1 MRTILV
7 IGVLSALSG
16 TIIGAALAYVQ
27 VGSPRE
33 VAAEIG
39 GQSGPTPTDVAVAG
53 EFPRIEVDQLEYD
66 FGKMQRGTE
75 QSHRFKISNEGDAP
89 LRLETGKPSCKC
101 TVSKLDTNVL
111 KPGETV
117 ELQVT
122 WKAQAD
128 EGPFRQRVPV
138 TTNDPN
144 QSQFELTVVGEITR
158 PTGLV
163 PREFYFSKM
172 RAGDSRAAKVFLMSY
187 LQDDVKIERAEIASE
202 DAREHFDILIE
213 PINKEELP
221 DKNAAAGVLIKLIAK
236 PSLPIGRF
244 SQWLEL
250 DTNLPDIRHLE
261 VPVNGHITGDIGIRG
276 QSWNEEQGVLR
287 LGSVSSG
294 EGKKVTLNIII
305 RGEHAAGVEVEVDPD
320 RVDPPELIATLGE
333 RREYKDKLFHVPLT
347 IEIPKGTRPMVHL
360 NPNLH
365 EPASV
370 TLKTS
375 HPQAPEIQLNIRFAV
390 ER

>member
-1 MRTILV
+1 MRSIIVV
-7 IGVLSALSG
+7 IVLSALSG
-16 TIIGAALAYVQ
+16 SIIGAALAYVQ
-27 VGSPRE
+27 VGFPRE
-33 VAAEIG
+33 GMAEIG
-39 GQSGPTPTDVAVAG
+39 DGPATVATDVAVAG
-53 EFPRIEVDQLEYD
+53 EFPRVQVDQLEYD

-75 QSHRFKISNEGDAP
+75 QSHRFKISNAGNAP

-101 TVSKLDTNVL
+101 TVSKLSTNVL
-111 KPGETV
+111 KPGESI
-117 ELQVT
+117 EMEVT
-122 WKAQAD
+122 WKAQAE
-128 EGPFRQRVPV
+128 EGPFRQWVPV

-144 QSQFELTVVGEITR
+144 QSRFELTMKGEITR

-172 RAGDSRAAKVFLMSY
+172 RIGDTRSAKVFLMSY
-187 LQDDVKIERAEIASE
+187 LQDDVKIEKAEIVSE

-213 PINKEELP
+213 PVSKEDLP

-236 PSLPIGRF
+236 PGLPIGRF

-250 DTNLPDIRHLE
+250 DTNLPDVRHLE
-261 VPVNGHITGDIGIRG
+261 VPVSGHVTGDIGIRG
-276 QSWNEEQGVLR
+276 QGWNEEQGVLR
-287 LGSVSSG
+287 FGSVSSG
-294 EGKKVTLNIII
+294 KGKKVTLNIII
-305 RGEHAAGVEVEVDPD
+305 RGAHAAGVEVEVD
-320 RVDPPELIATLGE
+320 RVQPPELVATLGKP
-333 RREYKDKLFHVPLT
+333 REYKDQLFHVSLT
-347 IEIPKGTRPMVHL
+347 IEIPAGTRPMVHL

-375 HPQAPEIQLNIRFAV
+375 HPQAPELQLDIRFAV